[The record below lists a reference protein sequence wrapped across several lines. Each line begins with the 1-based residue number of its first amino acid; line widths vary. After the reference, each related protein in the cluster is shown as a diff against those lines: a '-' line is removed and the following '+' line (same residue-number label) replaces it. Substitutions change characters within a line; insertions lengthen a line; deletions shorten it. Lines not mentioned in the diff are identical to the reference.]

1 MKLRKKRKLDSI
13 PVAAMGDIAFLLL
26 IFYISTT
33 MLTDQKPREID
44 LPEINAQVQTSPYPL
59 IIYLDKELANQNK
72 VYFFNQ
78 EIEITKLNQAIQS
91 KIYELPTS
99 FRVYLNIEKD
109 VPFKFMYSVIQEL
122 KKSGIRNLIISTKP
136 ESNHDKAN

>member
-136 ESNHDKAN
+136 ENNHGKAN

>member
-136 ESNHDKAN
+136 ESNNDKAN